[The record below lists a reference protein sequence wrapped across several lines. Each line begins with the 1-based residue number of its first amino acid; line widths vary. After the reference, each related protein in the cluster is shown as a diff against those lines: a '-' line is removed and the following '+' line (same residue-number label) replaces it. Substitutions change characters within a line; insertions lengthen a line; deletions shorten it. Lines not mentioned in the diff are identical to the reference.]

1 MKVAVILPAAGL
13 GTRMGKSSAEKT
25 GTSRKQFML
34 LEGSPILIHTVR
46 KFAASDRVSEIV
58 VAVRAEDLAWVA
70 EMLAEEFPTA
80 ARAFLEASAA
90 SPGRYARAAAL
101 VRVVE
106 GGNSR
111 QESVENAL
119 ATLGPETDLVAV
131 HDAVRPFI
139 DLETIHKV
147 FDEAAETGA
156 AIVGVPAVDTV
167 KQVSRGTGH
176 VRIRATLPREK
187 LVMAQT
193 PQVFR
198 YALLARAFRSARE
211 DGFIGTDESS
221 LVERLDVEVTVVP
234 GSDRNIKI
242 TKPGDMDLAH
252 LFLREETAKEARS

>member
-13 GTRMGKSSAEKT
+13 GTRMGKGAAEKT

-34 LEGSPILIHTVR
+34 LEGSPILVHTVR
-46 KFAASDRVSEIV
+46 KFVSSPRVSEIV
-58 VAVRAEDLAWVA
+58 VAVRGDDVEWVGG
-70 EMLAEEFPTA
+70 MLARGFPSSSL
-80 ARAFLEASAA
+80 RA
-90 SPGRYARAAAL
+90 
-101 VRVVE
+101 VE

-111 QESVENAL
+111 QQSVDNAL
-119 ATLGPETDLVAV
+119 NSIAPDTDLVAV

-139 DLETIHKV
+139 DPETIEKV
-147 FDEAAETGA
+147 IDEAAETGA

-167 KQVSRGTGH
+167 KQVIRGTSH
-176 VRIRATLPREK
+176 VRIRSTLPREK

-198 YALLARAFRSARE
+198 YELLKRAFEMARA
-211 DGFIGTDESS
+211 DGFTGTDESS
-221 LVERLDVEVTVVP
+221 LVERLDIEVSVVM

-252 LFLREETAKEARS
+252 LFFRSEITKDTQ

>member
-34 LEGSPILIHTVR
+34 LAGSPILIHTVR
-46 KFAASDRVSEIV
+46 KFAASDRVSQIV
-58 VAVRAEDLAWVA
+58 VAVRSEDLEWVR
-70 EMLAEEFPTA
+70 EMLAQELPV
-80 ARAFLEASAA
+80 SAA
-90 SPGRYARAAAL
+90 SPGRRAGATAL

-119 ATLGPETDLVAV
+119 ATVGPETDLVAV

-147 FDEAAETGA
+147 FDEAADTGA

-167 KQVSRGTGH
+167 KQVTRGTSH

-198 YALLARAFRSARE
+198 RDLLVRAFQSARD

-221 LVERLDVEVTVVP
+221 LVERLDVEVSVVP

-242 TKPGDMDLAH
+242 TKPSDMDLAH
-252 LFLREETAKEARS
+252 VFLRAEMAREART

>member
-13 GTRMGKSSAEKT
+13 GTRMGKGTAERA

-34 LEGSPILIHTVR
+34 LDGSPILMHTVR
-46 KFAASDRVSEIV
+46 KFAASPRVGEIV
-58 VAVRAEDLAWVA
+58 IAVRAEDTEWVR
-70 EMLAEEFPTA
+70 ELVLHEFPG
-80 ARAFLEASAA
+80 
-90 SPGRYARAAAL
+90 GR
-101 VRVVE
+101 VRVVA

-119 ATLGPETDLVAV
+119 ASLHPGSDLVAV

-139 DLETIHKV
+139 DLETIHAV

-167 KQVSRGTGH
+167 KQVIRGTTH
-176 VRIRATLPREK
+176 VRVRATLPREK

-198 YALLARAFRSARE
+198 YDLLLRAYQEARKDNFVA
-211 DGFIGTDESS
+211 TDESS
-221 LVERLDVEVTVVP
+221 MVERLDVEVSVVP

-242 TKPGDMDLAH
+242 TKPTDMELAH
-252 LFLREETAKEARS
+252 LFLREELARGTQA

>member
-13 GTRMGKSSAEKT
+13 GTRMGKGSAEKT

-34 LEGSPILIHTVR
+34 LEGSPILMHTVR

-58 VAVRAEDLAWVA
+58 VAVRAEDLEWVGG
-70 EMLAEEFPTA
+70 MLSREVPA
-80 ARAFLEASAA
+80 
-90 SPGRYARAAAL
+90 GR

-111 QESVENAL
+111 QQSVENAL
-119 ATLGPETDLVAV
+119 RTLKPDTDLVAV

-139 DLETIHKV
+139 DLETIHNV
-147 FDEAAETGA
+147 FEEAAATGA

-198 YALLARAFRSARE
+198 YDLLVRAFQSARD

-221 LVERLDVEVTVVP
+221 LVERLDVEVSVVP

-242 TKPGDMDLAH
+242 TKPGDMHLAN
-252 LFLREETAKEARS
+252 LFLREEGVKEAQS

>member
-13 GTRMGKSSAEKT
+13 GTRMGKNSAEKT

-34 LEGSPILIHTVR
+34 LDGSPILIHTVR

-58 VAVRAEDLAWVA
+58 VAVRAEDLEWVG
-70 EMLAEEFPTA
+70 EMLAQEFP
-80 ARAFLEASAA
+80 
-90 SPGRYARAAAL
+90 GRNARAAV

-119 ATLGPETDLVAV
+119 ATVGPGIDLVAV

-147 FDEAAETGA
+147 LDEAAETGA

-198 YALLARAFRSARE
+198 YDLLARAFRLARE

-221 LVERLDVEVTVVP
+221 LVERLDVEVNVVP

-252 LFLREETAKEARS
+252 LFLQEETLKVAQS

>member
-13 GTRMGKSSAEKT
+13 GTRMGKGAAEKT

-34 LEGSPILIHTVR
+34 LEGSPILMHTVR
-46 KFAASDRVSEIV
+46 KFAASKRITEIV
-58 VAVRAEDLAWVA
+58 VAVRAEDVEWVGG
-70 EMLAEEFPTA
+70 MLSRGFPNDRV
-80 ARAFLEASAA
+80 RA
-90 SPGRYARAAAL
+90 
-101 VRVVE
+101 VE

-111 QESVENAL
+111 QQSVDNAL
-119 ATLGPETDLVAV
+119 NSLDPDTELVAV

-139 DLETIHKV
+139 DPETIDKV
-147 FDEAAETGA
+147 LDEAIETGA

-176 VRIRATLPREK
+176 VRIRATLPRDK

-198 YALLARAFRSARE
+198 YDLLRRAFESARA
-211 DGFIGTDESS
+211 DGFIGTDEAS
-221 LVERLDVEVTVVP
+221 LVERLDVEVSVVM

-252 LFLREETAKEARS
+252 LFLRAEITKDAQ

>member
-13 GTRMGKSSAEKT
+13 GTRMGKGTAEKT

-34 LEGSPILIHTVR
+34 LEGSPILMHTVR
-46 KFAASDRVSEIV
+46 KFTASPRVGEIV
-58 VAVRAEDLAWVA
+58 VAVPAQDVEWVGG
-70 EMLAEEFPTA
+70 MLARGFPGS
-80 ARAFLEASAA
+80 R
-90 SPGRYARAAAL
+90 

-111 QESVENAL
+111 QQSVANAL
-119 ATLGPETDLVAV
+119 QALDKDTDLVAV

-139 DLETIHKV
+139 DPETIEKV
-147 FDEAAETGA
+147 LDEAAETGA

-167 KQVSRGTGH
+167 KQVSRGTGR
-176 VRIRATLPREK
+176 VLIRATLPREK

-198 YALLARAFRSARE
+198 YDLLRRAFEMARE
-211 DGFIGTDESS
+211 DGFIGTDEAS
-221 LVERLDVEVTVVP
+221 LVERLDVEVTVVM

-252 LFLREETAKEARS
+252 LFFREEITKDAQ